1 MRFAHPQLLW
11 LLLVVPPMVFAFLF
25 WAARRRQT
33 LLTAFIQARLLPDLT
48 TGLSPARERWRTML
62 LTAASALLVLA
73 LARPQWGFTWEEA
86 RQRGLDVIVAIDTSK
101 SMLAEDISP
110 NRLARAK
117 LAALEL
123 MQTAK
128 SDRLGLIA
136 FAGTAFLQ
144 CPMTIDDAAFR
155 QSVTMLDVNTLPQGG
170 TALGEAIRAAM
181 DAFKEADGHRV
192 LVLMTDGED
201 HDSDAVTA
209 AREAAAKGLR
219 IFTIGIGSPEGE
231 LLRVRDAKGRT
242 EYLKDADGNVI
253 KSRLNEALLQEI
265 ATAGNGFYL
274 PLRGAK
280 TIETLYEKG
289 LAPLPKTES
298 EAKLYKRYHER
309 YHWPLAAAIVLLIIE
324 MLWPA
329 RRRTASARTTTP
341 PAPATVIGLLLLA
354 LFASASA
361 EASASRAL
369 RAYRSGDFEAAQR
382 EYQRLLEKQPDDARL
397 ALNAGTAALQRG
409 EWATAEQLL
418 DRAVTAPELGVQ
430 QRAYYNRGHARFARG
445 EAAPDLPARKEFWQQ
460 SLRDFEAATKLDA
473 QDADARHN
481 YEFVKKMLEE
491 LQQHEQQQQQQD
503 QSDQPDPSDQQQ
515 QNQQNQQ
522 PQDQQPPQR
531 DQQQGQPQDQR
542 QDQQSQQQ
550 PEPQQKDAGQPKEPE
565 SKPQPN
571 PGQQPQS
578 QSEGQS
584 GQASSAGQRSPDQMT
599 PEQALRVLDT
609 VKGDERVLPLQPLR
623 PADPSRPVK
632 DW

>member
-11 LLLVVPPMVFAFLF
+11 LLLVVPPMLLAFLL
-25 WAARRRQT
+25 WAARRRQK

-48 TGLSPARERWRTML
+48 AGISPTRERWRRVL
-62 LTAASALLVLA
+62 LTAAAALLILA

-101 SMLAEDISP
+101 SMLAEDIAP

-128 SDRLGLIA
+128 SDRLGLVA

-155 QSVTMLDVNTLPQGG
+155 QSVEMLDVNTLPQGG
-170 TALGEAIRAAM
+170 TAVGEAIRAAL

-192 LVLMTDGED
+192 LVLITDGED

-209 AREAAAKGLR
+209 AREAAEKGLR
-219 IFTIGIGSPEGE
+219 LFTIGVGSPEGE

-265 ATAGNGFYL
+265 AAVGNGFYL

-289 LAPLPKTES
+289 LAPLPKSDS
-298 EAKLYKRYHER
+298 ETKLYKRYHER
-309 YHWPLAAAIVLLIIE
+309 YHWPLALAIALLVAE
-324 MLWPA
+324 MLWPQ
-329 RRRTASARTTTP
+329 RRRRNAPRPASRT
-341 PAPATVIGLLLLA
+341 APALTATLLLLVW
-354 LFASASA
+354 LPPESAH
-361 EASASRAL
+361 ASASRAL
-369 RAYRSGDFEAAQR
+369 RAYQAGDFDAAQR
-382 EYQRLLEKQPDDARL
+382 EYQRLLEKRPDDPRL
-397 ALNAGTAALQRG
+397 ALNAGTAAHQRG
-409 EWATAEQLL
+409 EWEAAEQLL
-418 DRAVTAPELGVQ
+418 EKAVTAPDLTVQ
-430 QRAYYNRGHARFARG
+430 HRAYYNRGHARFARG
-445 EAAPDLPARKEFWQQ
+445 DAAPELPARKELWQQ

-481 YEFVKKMLEE
+481 YEFVKKKLEE
-491 LQQHEQQQQQQD
+491 LEQQQD
-503 QSDQPDPSDQQQ
+503 QSDKSDQSEKDQQKDQQKSQQQNEQKDQSQNQSPDQKQEPNEDQSQPQDSQPQPDPQQKESGPPKDSESPSQ
-515 QNQQNQQ
+515 AKA
-522 PQDQQPPQR
+522 DQQP
-531 DQQQGQPQDQR
+531 
-542 QDQQSQQQ
+542 
-550 PEPQQKDAGQPKEPE
+550 
-565 SKPQPN
+565 KPQAAN
-571 PGQQPQS
+571 Q
-578 QSEGQS
+578 
-584 GQASSAGQRSPDQMT
+584 AGQRSPDQMT
-599 PEQALRVLDT
+599 PEQAMRVLDT
-609 VKGDERVLPLQPLR
+609 VKGDERMLPVQPVR
-623 PADPSRPVK
+623 PADPTRPFK